1 LSSADGVEQ
10 GESPPQ
16 DTTSERRKPKWLQDI
31 LRDAQDSVGNPK
43 QAVRESKPPERFCS
57 YIAMVSSIR
66 ESEPSTFEEA
76 SSRQV
81 WTDAMMEEYNSIMK
95 NDVWEVVPR
104 PEGKSVVTSKWL
116 YKLKHAADGSI
127 EKYKARFVARGFSQV
142 EGVDYDETF
151 ASVARYTSIRAVISI
166 AAVMGWKIHQ
176 MDVKTTFLN
185 GLIEEEVYIE
195 QPLDFEVHGRESHVC
210 RLKKALYGLKQAPR
224 AWYSR
229 IDAYLQQLGFEKSEA
244 DPNLYF
250 IMVGEDPLILL
261 LYLDDLFIT
270 GAERLIS
277 SCKESL
283 ASEFEMTD
291 IGLMH
296 YFLGLE
302 VWQEPG
308 HIFLGQGKYVCDI
321 LSRFQ
326 MGDSRPMTTPMITNW
341 KKLHASES
349 QLMDSTLYRQLI
361 GSLMYLVNTRP
372 DICFAVNTLSQFMV
386 EPRRVH
392 WVAAKHVL
400 RYLCG
405 TVDYGMDYHRGDG
418 VRLVGYTD
426 SDWAGC
432 VSDRKITS
440 GCCFGLGSAVV
451 SWFSRKQKS
460 VALSSAEAEYM
471 AASQASCEALWLRK
485 MLIGLFGVQLRP
497 TVIYCDNQSCI
508 KLSEN
513 PVFHD
518 RSKHIEIRY
527 HFTHDYV
534 QRGAVELQYI
544 STEEQVVDILT
555 KALNMG
561 KFVFFR
567 DKLGVVSNTFL
578 DMREC

>member
-1 LSSADGVEQ
+1 VSPQQTTVTQSSGPPVSVTGPQSSGSQATDPQVSGSGTSGSTTGSLSLADGVEQ
-10 GESPPQ
+10 GESPPL
-16 DTTSERRKPKWLQDI
+16 DTTSERKKPKWLRDI
-31 LRDAQDSVGNPK
+31 LSDAQGSVGNPK
-43 QAVRESKPPERFCS
+43 EAVRESKPPERFCS

-76 SSRQV
+76 NSRQV
-81 WTDAMMEEYNSIMK
+81 WRDAMMEEYNSIMK

-166 AAVMGWKIHQ
+166 AAEMGWKIHQ
-176 MDVKTTFLN
+176 MDVKTAFLN

-195 QPLDFEVHGRESHVC
+195 QPLGFEVHGRESHVC

-261 LYLDDLFIT
+261 LYVDDLFIT

-349 QLMDSTLYRQLI
+349 QLVDSTLYRQLI

-392 WVAAKHVL
+392 WVATKHVL

-405 TVDYGMDYHRGDG
+405 TVDYGLDYHRGDG

-432 VSDRKITS
+432 VSDRKSTS

-460 VALSSAEAEYM
+460 VALSSAKAEYM

-497 TVIYCDNQSCI
+497 TVIFCDNQSCI

-518 RSKHIEIRY
+518 RSKHIEI
-527 HFTHDYV
+527 
-534 QRGAVELQYI
+534 
-544 STEEQVVDILT
+544 
-555 KALNMG
+555 
-561 KFVFFR
+561 
-567 DKLGVVSNTFL
+567 
-578 DMREC
+578 

>member
-1 LSSADGVEQ
+1 L
-10 GESPPQ
+10 
-16 DTTSERRKPKWLQDI
+16 
-31 LRDAQDSVGNPK
+31 
-43 QAVRESKPPERFCS
+43 
-57 YIAMVSSIR
+57 
-66 ESEPSTFEEA
+66 
-76 SSRQV
+76 
-81 WTDAMMEEYNSIMK
+81 
-95 NDVWEVVPR
+95 
-104 PEGKSVVTSKWL
+104 
-116 YKLKHAADGSI
+116 
-127 EKYKARFVARGFSQV
+127 
-142 EGVDYDETF
+142 
-151 ASVARYTSIRAVISI
+151 ISI
-166 AAVMGWKIHQ
+166 AAEMGWKIHQ
-176 MDVKTTFLN
+176 MDVKTAFLN

-195 QPLDFEVHGRESHVC
+195 HPLGFEVHGRESHVC

-224 AWYSR
+224 DWYLR

-250 IMVGEDPLILL
+250 IVVGEDPLILL
-261 LYLDDLFIT
+261 LYVDDFFIT

-283 ASEFEMTD
+283 SSEFEMTD
-291 IGLMH
+291 IELMH

-349 QLMDSTLYRQLI
+349 QLVDSTLYRQLI

-372 DICFAVNTLSQFMV
+372 DICFVVNTLSQFMV
-386 EPRRVH
+386 DSRRVH
-392 WVAAKHVL
+392 WVATKHVL
-400 RYLCG
+400 GYLYG
-405 TVDYGMDYHRGDG
+405 TVDYGLDYHRGDG

-426 SDWAGC
+426 SNWAGC
-432 VSDRKITS
+432 VSDRKSTS
-440 GCCFGLGSAVV
+440 RCCFGLGSTVV

-460 VALSSAEAEYM
+460 VALSLVEAEYM
-471 AASQASCEALWLRK
+471 VASQASCEALWLRK

-513 PVFHD
+513 PIFHD

-527 HFTHDYV
+527 HFICDYV
-534 QRGAVELQYI
+534 QRGVVELQYI
-544 STEEQVVDILT
+544 STEE
-555 KALNMG
+555 
-561 KFVFFR
+561 
-567 DKLGVVSNTFL
+567 
-578 DMREC
+578 

>member
-1 LSSADGVEQ
+1 LSSVDGVEQ
-10 GESPPQ
+10 GESPPL
-16 DTTSERRKPKWLQDI
+16 DTTLERKKPKWLRDI
-31 LRDAQDSVGNPK
+31 LRDAQGSVGNPK
-43 QAVRESKPPERFCS
+43 QAVRETKPPKRFCS
-57 YIAMVSSIR
+57 YIVMVSSIW

-76 SSRQV
+76 TSRQV
-81 WTDAMMEEYNSIMK
+81 WRDAMMEEYNSIMK

-104 PEGKSVVTSKWL
+104 PEGKSVVISKWL
-116 YKLKHAADGSI
+116 YKLKHATDGSI
-127 EKYKARFVARGFSQV
+127 EKYKAHFVARGFSQV

-151 ASVARYTSIRAVISI
+151 APISRYTSIRAVISI
-166 AAVMGWKIHQ
+166 AAEMGWKIHQ
-176 MDVKTTFLN
+176 MDVKTAFLN

-195 QPLDFEVHGRESHVC
+195 QPLGFEVHGRESHVC
-210 RLKKALYGLKQAPR
+210 RLKKALYGLKQAPK

-250 IMVGEDPLILL
+250 IVVGEDPLILL
-261 LYLDDLFIT
+261 LYVDDLFIT

-283 ASEFEMTD
+283 SSEFEMTD

-296 YFLGLE
+296 YFLGLK

-349 QLMDSTLYRQLI
+349 QLVDSTLYHQLI

-405 TVDYGMDYHRGDG
+405 TVDYGLDYHRGDG

-432 VSDRKITS
+432 VSDMKSTS
-440 GCCFGLGSAVV
+440 GCCFGLGSTVV

-460 VALSSAEAEYM
+460 VALSSTEAEYM
-471 AASQASCEALWLRK
+471 VASQASCEALWLRK

-497 TVIYCDNQSCI
+497 TVI
-508 KLSEN
+508 
-513 PVFHD
+513 
-518 RSKHIEIRY
+518 IR
-527 HFTHDYV
+527 V
-534 QRGAVELQYI
+534 
-544 STEEQVVDILT
+544 
-555 KALNMG
+555 ALNSRRIQ
-561 KFVFFR
+561 FFMTGLSISR
-567 DKLGVVSNTFL
+567 FDITSSVIMF
-578 DMREC
+578 REELWSCSTYLLRSRLQTYSPRN